1 MDKVASL
8 YLTEIV
14 KSFNHFSYTCALFF
28 FLQIIM
34 VRRKVRG
41 TMSSNSQE
49 QESRPS
55 AGGMMPQL
63 PPSWPSRSSRN
74 LASGSQTIQTPIEE
88 SGDIKMGIQ

>member
-1 MDKVASL
+1 MDKVVGL

-28 FLQIIM
+28 LQIIM

-41 TMSSNSQE
+41 PMPSNSQE
-49 QESRPS
+49 QQSRPS
-55 AGGMMPQL
+55 AGGMMPQP

-88 SGDIKMGIQ
+88 SGDIKIGIQ